1 VTFRSLPIGRRAVM
15 ALPLLLAGGCS
26 PAGILNALSPDRLV
40 AQSIV
45 YGNGPRHSLDVY
57 APDPASR
64 HQAPHRVVLFVY
76 GGRWDS
82 GDKAMYRFVGGA
94 LAALGFIVVI
104 PDYRLYP
111 QVRYPDFLDDCA
123 AALAWTRRNA
133 RRFGAATSPPFIM
146 GHSAGAY
153 NAAMLTLDPRW
164 LGRVGLSPRTDLRGM
179 VGLAGPYD
187 FLPLDTEE
195 LRSIFAPGQK
205 LRTTQPIAHVDG
217 RNPPMLLLAGSA
229 DTVVRPSNTTRLAAA
244 IRQAGGVVEE
254 RIYPGIGHLEI
265 LGAFA
270 GSLRFL
276 APSLRDS
283 ARFMRDLDDSAHL
296 TQAAPPIAER

>member
-1 VTFRSLPIGRRAVM
+1 MA

-26 PAGILNALSPDRLV
+26 PVGILNALSPDRLV
-40 AQSIV
+40 AQSIP
-45 YGNGPRHSLDVY
+45 YGDGPRRTLDVY
-57 APDPASR
+57 GPEPVRSGQAAPP
-64 HQAPHRVVLFVY
+64 VVLFLY
-76 GGRWDS
+76 GGSWDS
-82 GDKAMYRFVGGA
+82 GSKAIYRFVGGA

-111 QVRYPDFLDDCA
+111 EVRYPDFLDDCA

-133 RRFGAATSPPFIM
+133 TRFGAATAPPFVM

-164 LGRVGLSPRTDLRGM
+164 LARAGMSPRADLRGM

-187 FLPLDTEE
+187 FLPLDSDE
-195 LRSIFAPGQK
+195 LRSIFAPGRP
-205 LRTTQPIAHVDG
+205 LRSTQPIDHVDG
-217 RNPPMLLLAGSA
+217 RNPPVLLLAGSA
-229 DTVVRPSNTTRLAAA
+229 DRVVQPSNSTRLAAR
-244 IRQAGGVVEE
+244 IRLAGGVVEA
-254 RIYPGIGHLEI
+254 RLYPGVDHLQI

-276 APSLRDS
+276 APTLHDS
-283 ARFMRDLDDSAHL
+283 ARFMRTPS
-296 TQAAPPIAER
+296 TRVPEP

>member
-1 VTFRSLPIGRRAVM
+1 MA

-26 PAGILNALSPDRLV
+26 PVGILNALSPDRLV
-40 AQSIV
+40 AQSIP
-45 YGNGPRHSLDVY
+45 YGDGPRRSLDVY
-57 APDPASR
+57 APEPDPSR
-64 HQAPHRVVLFVY
+64 RDAPPVVLFLY
-76 GGRWDS
+76 GGSWDS
-82 GDKAMYRFVGGA
+82 GSKAIYRFVGGA

-111 QVRYPDFLDDCA
+111 EVRYPDFLDDCA
-123 AALAWTRRNA
+123 AALAWTRRHA
-133 RRFGAATSPPFIM
+133 TRFGAAATPPFVM

-164 LGRVGLSPRTDLRGM
+164 LARAGMSPRADLRGM

-187 FLPLDTEE
+187 FLPLDTDE
-195 LRSIFAPGQK
+195 LRRIFAPGRP
-205 LRTTQPIAHVDG
+205 LRSTQPIDHVDG
-217 RNPPMLLLAGSA
+217 RNPPVLLLAGSA
-229 DTVVRPSNTTRLAAA
+229 DKTVQPSNSTRLAAR
-244 IRQAGGVVEE
+244 IRLAGGVVEE
-254 RIYPGIGHLEI
+254 RLYPGVDHLQI

-283 ARFMRDLDDSAHL
+283 ASFMR
-296 TQAAPPIAER
+296 APSTRLPER